1 MNIWTQKSIE
11 LANQRNYL
19 DLLYKIYPMSNNLRR
34 EMKEEDIQKLNEY
47 YEMRDKYKLLNLLL
61 KQEVFPIKDSYI
73 SYLKRDKSAINR
85 NPATVD
91 RIVGI
96 LYEMGINKI
105 IDRTTA
111 PKETN
116 RQIGPL
122 FKNQIDRG
130 TIGCAVT
137 KNENEFLEYD
147 GNIIFNSSDR
157 AMQTFAKNHLGYLR
171 EKGLDFIG
179 KFNNTYVIGEA
190 KFLTDFGGHQNAQYE
205 DAMATLDTSLLKTDK
220 KVLKIAI
227 LDGVLYISSQN
238 KMHSSL
244 FSKDGIIISAILL
257 REFLYSIQIIKGGK
271 YGINIQKQKKGKRDI
286 RNNK

>member
-122 FKNQIDRG
+122 FKNWIDRG

-190 KFLTDFGGHQNAQYE
+190 KFLTDFGGHQNA
-205 DAMATLDTSLLKTDK
+205 
-220 KVLKIAI
+220 
-227 LDGVLYISSQN
+227 
-238 KMHSSL
+238 
-244 FSKDGIIISAILL
+244 
-257 REFLYSIQIIKGGK
+257 
-271 YGINIQKQKKGKRDI
+271 
-286 RNNK
+286 

>member
-122 FKNQIDRG
+122 FKNWINRG

-227 LDGVLYISSQN
+227 LDGVLHISSQN

-257 REFLYSIQIIKGGK
+257 RDFLYSI
-271 YGINIQKQKKGKRDI
+271 
-286 RNNK
+286 